1 MNSFIK
7 CFFILIFL
15 SCPLW
20 LAAADDEVP
29 ASDKETSTATAESP
43 ANETEKIADQ
53 DHSSESK
60 PTEKKDKRGF
70 VFGSYGRVQPATDLR
85 GGSPKWVN
93 IVSHGSRLEQESYV
107 ELDFVYLFP
116 KIGDNG
122 PKFDFV
128 STLAFSESLFHDNG
142 KWIALNAI
150 RNLFV
155 RAENV
160 FVKPLGFWV
169 GSRMYR
175 GDDIYLLDFWPL
187 DDDNIYGGGVTLN
200 FDNWALE
207 YYFGFNRLEVDWQYQ
222 KQEVVSD
229 TFGSES
235 ITWMDRQRIV
245 TGLKYKQHY
254 MLNKDL
260 GLKWKLIG
268 EFQRISAGEKSN
280 DPLDEDNSIVYPED
294 FGWSVGGQLGLFG
307 YAKNSFTDIFFKY
320 SGGLAAYG
328 LMTVPWGFDLDY
340 KTKDAREILFAV
352 TSNLEIGWFGAIFGG
367 YVRSFTDA
375 DGNKYDNDDFVE
387 YTFSLRPHFFIH
399 ENFYLAFEISH
410 QLKDMNGLTNL
421 NNGETKSIMPQV
433 TKFSLIPIIT
443 YGGGNYGR
451 PQLRLVYTM
460 AYQNDDARQ
469 LYNKED
475 FRSKHSVLHYFG
487 LSAEWWFN
495 VDHR

>member
-1 MNSFIK
+1 MSKFFSFLTVSFVVFVIS
-7 CFFILIFL
+7 L
-15 SCPLW
+15 PLY
-20 LAAADDEVP
+20 AESDESGEKEQESHVADAGSQDGGETSSAVKKEADD
-29 ASDKETSTATAESP
+29 K
-43 ANETEKIADQ
+43 
-53 DHSSESK
+53 
-60 PTEKKDKRGF
+60 KRGF

-107 ELDFVYLFP
+107 ELDFAYLFQ
-116 KIGDNG
+116 KLGDNG
-122 PKFDFV
+122 PLFDFV
-128 STLAFSESLFHDNG
+128 STLAFSESLFHNSG
-142 KWIALNAI
+142 KWIALNTV

-160 FVKPLGFWV
+160 FWKPLGFWV

-187 DDDNIYGGGVTLN
+187 DDDNIYGGGVTLH
-200 FDNWALE
+200 FDNCGLE

-222 KQEVVSD
+222 EQTVVSK
-229 TFGSES
+229 TFGAES

-245 TGLKYKQHY
+245 TGLKYMQQYNVSDK
-254 MLNKDL
+254 L

-268 EFQRISAGEKSN
+268 EFQRISAGEKIN
-280 DPLDEDNSIVYPED
+280 DPVDEDNSIVYPED
-294 FGWSVGGQLGLFG
+294 FGWSIGAEFGLFK
-307 YAKNSFTDIFFKY
+307 YAKNSFTNIFFKY

-328 LMTVPWGFDLDY
+328 LLTVPWGFDKDY

-367 YVRSFTDA
+367 YVRSFRDS
-375 DGNKYDNDDFVE
+375 DGNKYDDDDFVE

-399 ENFYLAFEISH
+399 ENFYMAFEISH
-410 QLKDMNGLTNL
+410 QLKDINNITVRD
-421 NNGETKSIMPQV
+421 NGETKSVLPQV
-433 TKFSLIPIIT
+433 TKFSFMPIVT

-451 PQLRLVYTM
+451 PQLRLVYTL
-460 AYQNDDARQ
+460 AYQNDDARFS
-469 LYNKED
+469 YNKED
-475 FRSKHSVLHYFG
+475 FRAKHSVLHYFG